1 MHIYIAGFVRFAVF
15 MIRLLLA
22 GTMAACLFIA
32 GATAQQSTQRQQP
45 GEDTAALKNDI
56 QQLKAQQQVIL
67 DRLDELKKLLNSRG
81 GSTQPALKVPD
92 TMGVDGE
99 VFRGEAT
106 APVAIIEYADI
117 ECPFCRHFER
127 DIYPRVFDDYIKTGK
142 ARLYYRD
149 MPLPFHE
156 HAVPAARAAHC
167 AGEQGKFWEM
177 HDSLFTDNVR
187 VPSPSGR
194 SGLGTGDI
202 DERAAKLGLDTAKL
216 DACIASTRFA
226 DVIKHSSEE
235 AAKMNIEGTPT
246 FVIGTIGPNGNVVSV
261 KKTIVGAQPFGAFKA
276 AIDPLLAPATTAVG
290 PAAIGPA
297 GQKTDSALEK
307 SQSPKVS
314 ENGGSR

>member
-1 MHIYIAGFVRFAVF
+1 MRIYVASFVGFAKF
-15 MIRLLLA
+15 MIRCSLGGTMGACLLVAA
-22 GTMAACLFIA
+22 GTA
-32 GATAQQSTQRQQP
+32 QSTQPQQ
-45 GEDTAALKNDI
+45 GEDIGALKNDI
-56 QQLKAQQQVIL
+56 QQLKTQQQLIL
-67 DRLDELKKLLNSRG
+67 DRLDELKKLLNTRG
-81 GSTQPALKVPD
+81 GNAQPALKVPD

-99 VFRGEAT
+99 LFRGEST
-106 APVAIIEYADI
+106 AQVAIIEYADI

-177 HDSLFTDNVR
+177 HDSLFTDKASA
-187 VPSPSGR
+187 PGPSGR
-194 SGLGTGDI
+194 NAGLGTSDI
-202 DERAAKLGLDTAKL
+202 DERATKLGLDTGKL

-226 DVIKHSSEE
+226 DVIKHSSDE

-246 FVIGTIGPNGNVVSV
+246 FVIGTIDPNGNVVSV

-276 AIDPLLAPATTAVG
+276 AIDPLLGPATTAVNPATVG
-290 PAAIGPA
+290 PG
-297 GQKTDSALEK
+297 GQSTNSVLEK
-307 SQSPKVS
+307 SKSSKVS

>member
-1 MHIYIAGFVRFAVF
+1 
-15 MIRLLLA
+15 
-22 GTMAACLFIA
+22 
-32 GATAQQSTQRQQP
+32 
-45 GEDTAALKNDI
+45 
-56 QQLKAQQQVIL
+56 VIL

-81 GSTQPALKVPD
+81 GNAQPSLKVPE

-127 DIYPRVFDDYIKTGK
+127 DIYPRVFYDYIKTGK

-177 HDSLFTDNVR
+177 HDSLFTDKTPIPG
-187 VPSPSGR
+187 PSSR
-194 SGLGTGDI
+194 SSGLGTSDI
-202 DERAAKLGLDTAKL
+202 DERAAKLGLDTTRL

-246 FVIGTIGPNGNVVSV
+246 FVIGTIGANGNVVSV

-276 AIDPLLAPATTAVG
+276 AIDPLLAPATTAAGPAPVG
-290 PAAIGPA
+290 PAS
-297 GQKTDSALEK
+297 QKTDSALGK

>member
-1 MHIYIAGFVRFAVF
+1 MRIYIASFVGIAKA

-22 GTMAACLFIA
+22 GTMAACFSIA
-32 GATAQQSTQRQQP
+32 AATAQQSMQQQQE
-45 GEDTAALKNDI
+45 EDTIALKNDI
-56 QQLKAQQQVIL
+56 QQLKAQQQLIL

-81 GSTQPALKVPD
+81 GNAQPALKVPD

-99 VFRGEAT
+99 LFRGEAT

-177 HDSLFTDNVR
+177 HDSLFTDKIPIPDPN
-187 VPSPSGR
+187 GR
-194 SGLGTGDI
+194 SSGLATSDI
-202 DERAAKLGLDTAKL
+202 DERAAKLGLDTVKL
-216 DACIASTRFA
+216 GACIASARFA

-246 FVIGTIGPNGNVVSV
+246 FVIGTIGPNGNIVSV

-276 AIDPLLAPATTAVG
+276 AIDPLLAPAPTAVG
-290 PAAIGPA
+290 PA
-297 GQKTDSALEK
+297 GQKAD
-307 SQSPKVS
+307 
-314 ENGGSR
+314 